1 MRLIQQL
8 KVSSKDGKDDLH
20 AELEKV
26 EEEISNEVPKN
37 NRDKIVDNFK
47 GLTDTDNSTNINGMW
62 NLKSKILPKH
72 TKPLPV
78 AKKNVDGRLI
88 DKICT

>member
-26 EEEISNEVPKN
+26 EEEISNEVSKD
-37 NRDKIVDNFK
+37 NRDKIVN
-47 GLTDTDNSTNINGMW
+47 
-62 NLKSKILPKH
+62 
-72 TKPLPV
+72 
-78 AKKNVDGRLI
+78 DGRI
-88 DKICT
+88 QTTVPVSMVCGI